1 MKTWMITLGL
11 LTVASLASAQDSRL
25 QSKEQGGQ
33 GGVYRTTLRSGN
45 FTES

>member
-11 LTVASLASAQDSRL
+11 LTVASFASAQDSRL

-33 GGVYRTTLRSGN
+33 GGYTEPRCVQGN
-45 FTES
+45 FMGS